1 MFRKGSSVH
10 IQIFP
15 REKGVFDGR
24 ISHGNGRK
32 EKSEDPVEMNSR
44 FFHCVWEGAL
54 DNQGC
59 RTPAFFKGF
68 SAPGNQLDFTLMGSP
83 VLLT

>member
-1 MFRKGSSVH
+1 MGELAMEMD
-10 IQIFP
+10 
-15 REKGVFDGR
+15 EKKRVR
-24 ISHGNGRK
+24 I
-32 EKSEDPVEMNSR
+32 PAEMDSR

-68 SAPGNQLDFTLMGSP
+68 SAPGHQLDFTLMGSP